1 MRHITIALLIGG
13 AAVVLAGC
21 VETNADHM
29 MKAPAEK
36 ISTVQFEGSN
46 VQVSWDPSA
55 KTSAT
60 LTHSDKLSIW
70 SGDAERLIEEA
81 TGCQVRSGVL
91 SYPERETD
99 GTKSVS
105 MPINCG

>member
-1 MRHITIALLIGG
+1 MKPIVMFCFAAAGALM
-13 AAVVLAGC
+13 GC
-21 VETNADHM
+21 VEPSADHM
-29 MKAPAEK
+29 MKGPAEK

-70 SGDAERLIEEA
+70 SGDAARLIEEA

-91 SYPERETD
+91 SYPERKTD

>member
-1 MRHITIALLIGG
+1 MRHITIALLFGG
-13 AAVVLAGC
+13 AAVVLVGC
-21 VETNADHM
+21 VEPSADHM

-70 SGDAERLIEEA
+70 SGDAARLISQA
-81 TGCQVRSGVL
+81 TGCKADAGVM
-91 SYPERETD
+91 SYPDAPD
-99 GTKSVS
+99 GYEAVS
-105 MPINCG
+105 MPIRCE